1 MGVVALA
8 LLTFVPQG
16 VIASDEDQV
25 RPFLEGERV
34 RMADIRSKHCHDGR
48 FPRLDCFAGAPA
60 RDADLAMVVGEMAFA
75 SEPYATVYRDADY
88 GGSSL
93 TLFGSYS
100 NLGVI
105 GWNDAITSF
114 KSLNG
119 GRPRFYRDAGYGGV
133 SWRWPA
139 GAWVANVGSPANDS
153 FTAVEN
159 DP

>member
-1 MGVVALA
+1 MAL
-8 LLTFVPQG
+8 
-16 VIASDEDQV
+16 
-25 RPFLEGERV
+25 
-34 RMADIRSKHCHDGR
+34 
-48 FPRLDCFAGAPA
+48 
-60 RDADLAMVVGEMAFA
+60 A

-119 GRPRFYRDAGYGGV
+119 GRPRFYRDAGFGGV
-133 SWRWPA
+133 SWRWSA